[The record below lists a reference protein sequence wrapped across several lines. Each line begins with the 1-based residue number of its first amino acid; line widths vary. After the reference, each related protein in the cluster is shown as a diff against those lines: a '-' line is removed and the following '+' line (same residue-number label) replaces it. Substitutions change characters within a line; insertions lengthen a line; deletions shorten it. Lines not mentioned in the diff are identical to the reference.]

1 MQWKALAA
9 AWLLSCSTAILG
21 QAIATGGMRGGD
33 AALTYQYIHS
43 NTQPGQCG
51 CFGITGVDFSVSRI
65 ILNDH
70 TAGLLDIN
78 AASAKNGPGTGNS
91 LTLVSY
97 MLGGRYYLRSFHHT
111 EPFAQAMVG
120 IAHAGGGIA
129 GAGDNTYALAG
140 RLGGG
145 IDVPFSGR
153 MSLRLVQAEYYLTE
167 FPNASTN
174 RQNNYLIAA
183 GISMRLARSTSY

>member
-1 MQWKALAA
+1 MQWKALATG
-9 AWLLSCSTAILG
+9 WLLSCSTALFG

-43 NTQPGQCG
+43 NTQPGKCG
-51 CFGITGVDFSVSRI
+51 CFSITGVDLSATRI
-65 ILNDH
+65 IITDH
-70 TAGLLDIN
+70 TAGVLDIS
-78 AASAKNGPGTGNS
+78 AATAKNGPGTGNS

-97 MLGGRYYLRSFHHT
+97 MLGGRYYLQPFHHT

-145 IDVPFSGR
+145 IDVPFSDR
-153 MSLRLVQAEYYLTE
+153 LSLRLLQVDYYLTE
-167 FPNASTN
+167 FPNASTG

-183 GISMRLARSTSY
+183 GVALRFARAF